1 MTVDE
6 EEYMTG
12 LWENWAEHWAA
23 GTPITVSAQQYGQR
37 EYTEEEMLSVSGYYD
52 LMEEARKARET
63 A

>member
-37 EYTEEEMLSVSGYYD
+37 QYTEEELLGISDD
-52 LMEEARKARET
+52 LIEEARKQRDT